1 MRRMAQFFT
10 AAPAVMAAGVI
21 NNSQDNIS
29 SQLTNTSSNSTDY
42 FNETEPS
49 LTIVLS
55 IVGGCAVLF
64 FVGLFFTLR
73 KMFKEHPDAAFEADT
88 PRPR

>member
-1 MRRMAQFFT
+1 
-10 AAPAVMAAGVI
+10 
-21 NNSQDNIS
+21 
-29 SQLTNTSSNSTDY
+29 
-42 FNETEPS
+42 
-49 LTIVLS
+49 VLS